1 MEKGKMEKGKSE
13 MSERIINITLEI
25 IYLLTGEDCIVVKKS
40 SGDCVAA
47 SSHALGSAG
56 TSHAHITSK
65 LLGPFQK
72 RKNNYQILKLANKII
87 ELLTGEE
94 LECVDDDKDEVM
106 EVHEPLSSPDGS
118 SNRNTPERCPVSPD
132 PADDDQDYEDDMEC
146 IDLTLPKK
154 GNQEKSH
161 VIEERDEMTER
172 LLNLSLEI
180 IYLLTGEDCIVLRK
194 TSGELLT
201 SRNRSQT
208 SSAWSRSQSPDTVP
222 SPLSLV
228 NKNNKE
234 QKILEVTHKIIEVL
248 TGEVWGSDDDYKEE
262 VIQDHH
268 SVSSSDGSSNVVS
281 QEESPNPH
289 FSRDCIDVRHGVT
302 RFYQDEHVGDFKI
315 FVKQEKKEEQGA
327 DDEVIHVTIKEE
339 EYPPDIG
346 IDGRRIRRTAEGCL
360 ILSCDMENDVVQ
372 DSPEE
377 EDDEEDEEEEDNPVT
392 IDVQP
397 EDCTEKALDL
407 SNTGGSSPEIIT
419 HTVGNIV
426 LNPNFDGFYVEKP
439 KPRQKRTPQPKPPP
453 QPKVRRRKTP
463 VDEKR
468 FQCCECGKFFP
479 HKSYLIKHERS
490 HTGEKPFIC
499 SECGKCFT
507 DNSGL
512 MKHVRIHLTER
523 PYQCCSCGKGFTYKA
538 DLIKHE
544 RIHTGEKPFP
554 CSKCGKC
561 FTDKSGR
568 AKHERIH
575 SGEKPFPCPICGKCF
590 SRKSHM
596 AKHQIIHTGEKP
608 FLCQECGRCF
618 GRKSHLTN
626 HQILHRGE
634 KPYMC
639 PECGKCFAQ
648 RPGLI
653 IHRKIHKPKV
663 VPPVS

>member
-1 MEKGKMEKGKSE
+1 MEKEKME
-13 MSERIINITLEI
+13 MSEKLLNIALEI
-25 IYLLTGEDCIVVKKS
+25 IQLLTEEDCIVIKKN
-40 SGDCVAA
+40 SGELLA
-47 SSHALGSAG
+47 SGSLPSESNSPSRSQ
-56 TSHAHITSK
+56 TS
-65 LLGPFQK
+65 PDDK
-72 RKNNYQILKLANKII
+72 RKNDYKILRLANKII
-87 ELLTGEE
+87 ELLTGEAWGCIDE
-94 LECVDDDKDEVM
+94 DKDEII
-106 EVHEPLSSPDGS
+106 EVHQPLSSPDGS
-118 SNRNTPERCPVSPD
+118 STRNSPQRGPGSPD
-132 PADDDQDYEDDMEC
+132 SQDCAEEEQNVIDYSDDMEC

-154 GNQEKSH
+154 RDQEKTQ
-161 VIEERDEMTER
+161 VVEEKDETTER
-172 LLNLSLEI
+172 ILNLTLEI
-180 IYLLTGEDCIVLRK
+180 IFLLTGEDCVIVKK
-194 TSGELLT
+194 TSGELVT
-201 SRNRSQT
+201 SRNRT
-208 SSAWSRSQSPDTVP
+208 RVPGESSGRHSPV

-228 NKNNKE
+228 HNKKE
-234 QKILEVTHKIIEVL
+234 QRILEVAHKIIELL
-248 TGEVWGSDDDYKEE
+248 TGEQGWESDDDDYKEE
-262 VIQDHH
+262 VIQDQHTM
-268 SVSSSDGSSNVVS
+268 SSDGSSNIDSPEGSPSPHYS
-281 QEESPNPH
+281 Q
-289 FSRDCIDVRHGVT
+289 DCLDDHHNVT
-302 RFYQDEHVGDFKI
+302 RVY
-315 FVKQEKKEEQGA
+315 QEKKEKRRA

-339 EYPPDIG
+339 DYPADIG
-346 IDGRRIRRTAEGCL
+346 IDGRRIRRTSDGCL
-360 ILSCDMENDVVQ
+360 ILSCDVDDSDVVQ
-372 DSPEE
+372 DSI
-377 EDDEEDEEEEDNPVT
+377 EDDSVT
-392 IDVQP
+392 IDVHP
-397 EDCTEKALDL
+397 GECTERALDL

-426 LNPNFDGFYVEKP
+426 LNPGFDGFYVQKPKRKP
-439 KPRQKRTPQPKPPP
+439 KPKPEPKPQPQPKQG
-453 QPKVRRRKTP
+453 QPKQGQPKQGRRRKNP
-463 VDEKR
+463 IDEKR

-596 AKHQIIHTGEKP
+596 HKHQIIHTGEKP

-663 VPPVS
+663 PPVS